1 MNSESMSKKIVWDL
15 DGTLFDTWETH
26 CEAIR
31 KTYRRIYDADISM
44 AKLICSQAA
53 CLIDTIWNIFKDNY
67 MEALL
72 LYQDMFIALVSANK
86 LEDKINI
93 SEKLYGLVNQGYEM
107 CLLTGRDKKTTEFIL
122 RHFSIIGLFEMIYS
136 IDECNNSKKQ
146 ILQQQPD
153 KWTEYISITDSKK
166 EVYDYRNFFS
176 EIYFVKWF

>member
-72 LYQDMFIALVSANK
+72 LYQAM
-86 LEDKINI
+86 NI
-93 SEKLYGLVNQGYEM
+93 S
-107 CLLTGRDKKTTEFIL
+107 
-122 RHFSIIGLFEMIYS
+122 
-136 IDECNNSKKQ
+136 
-146 ILQQQPD
+146 
-153 KWTEYISITDSKK
+153 
-166 EVYDYRNFFS
+166 
-176 EIYFVKWF
+176 

>member
-86 LEDKINI
+86 LEDKIKKLQEQEAQVVTKSI
-93 SEKLYGLVNQGYEM
+93 EKQ
-107 CLLTGRDKKTTEFIL
+107 KKTKYN
-122 RHFSIIGLFEMIYS
+122 R
-136 IDECNNSKKQ
+136 DEN
-146 ILQQQPD
+146 
-153 KWTEYISITDSKK
+153 
-166 EVYDYRNFFS
+166 
-176 EIYFVKWF
+176 